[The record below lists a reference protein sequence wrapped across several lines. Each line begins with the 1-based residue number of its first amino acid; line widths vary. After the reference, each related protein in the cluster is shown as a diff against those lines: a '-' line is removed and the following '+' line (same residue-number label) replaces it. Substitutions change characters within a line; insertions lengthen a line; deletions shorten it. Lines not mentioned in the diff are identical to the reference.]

1 VDNHPEL
8 LNYSA
13 ATREPEVEGIKALSR
28 IYITDTILRDAHQ
41 SLIAT
46 RLHTED
52 MLPICPELDKVGH
65 WSLEVWGGATFDTC
79 LRFLKEDPWRR
90 LAQLRKALPST
101 RLQMLL
107 RGQNLVGYR
116 HYADDVVRSFIQRAA
131 ANGIDVFRIFDALND
146 LRNLKTAIEAVKGVS
161 KLAKGPSVTLSALSI
176 ISRPLSI
183 KPKSWRRWAA
193 TVSQLRIWQDSSLLL
208 PQLI

>member
-52 MLPICPELDKVGH
+52 MLPICPELDKVGY
-65 WSLEVWGGATFDTC
+65 WSLEVWGG
-79 LRFLKEDPWRR
+79 
-90 LAQLRKALPST
+90 
-101 RLQMLL
+101 
-107 RGQNLVGYR
+107 
-116 HYADDVVRSFIQRAA
+116 YADDVVRSFIQRAA